1 MSSDKPNTL
10 EKIERAYEKRE
21 RIPKKKYSFLN
32 PSVFIPWQKRKGY
45 SCISSTKFILVKKY

>member
-21 RIPKKKYSFLN
+21 GIPKERYSF
-32 PSVFIPWQKRKGY
+32 S
-45 SCISSTKFILVKKY
+45 

>member
-21 RIPKKKYSFLN
+21 RIPKERYFFLK
-32 PSVFIPWQKRKGY
+32 PSVFIPW
-45 SCISSTKFILVKKY
+45 